1 MKTVKIKNKGPSM
14 SNRQYHA
21 YGGPTWWARVG
32 SGDNAIFLPIPKVR
46 GDYPLD
52 CVVEVDDDVKEICI
66 GAGPKGK
73 HGVREKIVLKEE

>member
-1 MKTVKIKNKGPSM
+1 MKTVEIKNRGPSM

-32 SGDNAIFLPIPKVR
+32 SGDTARFLPIPKVR
-46 GDYPLD
+46 GDYPLH
-52 CVVEVDDDVKEICI
+52 CTVEVEDDVDTIYI

-73 HGVREKIVLKEE
+73 HGVRETIMC